1 MRTARLG
8 GWTAVGR
15 QEELEGEEEAEAEE
29 GKEGGGGRT
38 A

>member
-1 MRTARLG
+1 MATARPG

-15 QEELEGEEEAEAEE
+15 QEELEGEEEA
-29 GKEGGGGRT
+29 GKEGREGKI